1 MYAVY
6 KQSTELLEMEI
17 DELMYFGGKD
27 SSQGYCLA
35 TTESGQVYYSLADE
49 NSEPVG
55 EWKLVNLDIRA
66 MSQLH

>member
-1 MYAVY
+1 
-6 KQSTELLEMEI
+6 MEI
-17 DELMYFGGKD
+17 DELMYFGGSD
-27 SSQGYCLA
+27 GSQAYCLA

-66 MSQLH
+66 MSKLH

>member
-1 MYAVY
+1 MQAVNGA
-6 KQSTELLEMEI
+6 LEMEI

-27 SSQGYCLA
+27 SSQAYCLA

>member
-1 MYAVY
+1 
-6 KQSTELLEMEI
+6 MEI
-17 DELMYFGGKD
+17 DELMCFGGKD

-35 TTESGQVYYSLADE
+35 TTESGQVHYSLADE